1 MTKLIT
7 MKFMVT
13 IKDEDVPR
21 VLSDDQ
27 VKQEL
32 IEAYNDWIRADDCS
46 DVEIIIEEVEQ

>member
-7 MKFMVT
+7 MRFTVT
-13 IKDEDVPR
+13 IKDEDVPN
-21 VLSDDQ
+21 VMPDED